1 MHFLLVTS
9 LLVSAYLV
17 GIIAKI
23 NPFDRTLGKKKY
35 QIIRSREFIP
45 GEGHLETSCI
55 TFCDGASHDTVR
67 TAVYDSRYS
76 DPHLTCI
83 KFTNFPRGFYPI
95 DHFSDFFFSCIDL
108 SSVDFAANSLDYDSF
123 IIVSD
128 QLPCRRLILP
138 KSIRQVNLS
147 DHCPSLETLVIPAD
161 YFVPVH
167 WMCLPYEDPILVHRN
182 FKIAVPKHLLSV
194 YQSDSQWNRV
204 IFIDDDCLEFHPTF
218 ESLS

>member
-67 TAVYDSRYS
+67 TDVYDSRYS
-76 DPHLTCI
+76 DPQFNVYKVHQ
-83 KFTNFPRGFYPI
+83 FPTWI
-95 DHFSDFFFSCIDL
+95 L
-108 SSVDFAANSLDYDSF
+108 SNRSL
-123 IIVSD
+123 
-128 QLPCRRLILP
+128 L
-138 KSIRQVNLS
+138 
-147 DHCPSLETLVIPAD
+147 
-161 YFVPVH
+161 
-167 WMCLPYEDPILVHRN
+167 
-182 FKIAVPKHLLSV
+182 
-194 YQSDSQWNRV
+194 
-204 IFIDDDCLEFHPTF
+204 
-218 ESLS
+218 